1 MLELSPRYQ
10 IQRDARLAAL
20 DTSAA
25 RAYKATDAGPT
36 PGSGSPKSV
45 IAYLYLPGN
54 VLPLEQLRTFDKF
67 QAPGMVKIASYGVA
81 GREGDPG
88 RDFVLIVEPMGEM
101 LAPNLAQ
108 PFEALSDETIANR
121 VVRSIL
127 PALREIESR
136 RTSHRAI
143 RPSNLFYTDGSRTNV
158 ILGPPATS
166 PPGQDQPAYLE
177 SLESAITD
185 PRARGGQTF
194 ADDMFSLGVT
204 LLMLATGRHP
214 LRDMK
219 PEDMTSRRLEVGSF
233 EAMAGGLRL
242 TTTMTELIRGLLVD
256 SRRERWNLSDLAQW
270 AVDGRR
276 PNPPRV
282 TQPKVAGRPIKI
294 GSSEALT
301 ARSLA
306 FHLARNWDH
315 GGKLLTSEEF
325 QTWIRRSLAEEA
337 VVDRV
342 TKVTRGSQETTVR
355 ERSDKLILN
364 ALLALDPNGPMRYRD
379 LSFQLEG
386 LPNLLGNVLVDADNE
401 RDAAADLS
409 MLIAN
414 GLWSGWSIMQ
424 GSLSAEAARIRSLL
438 ERQRTVVTTR
448 DPGAGIERCLYE
460 LSPAMPCLSPLVL
473 ESCVVDLND
482 LLAALDRLTPE
493 SFVEDFLT
501 DRHILAFIAS
511 RSSKVTDQVLRQAVG
526 RRNALQRL
534 VQQVKILALV
544 QSNAKIAVPN
554 LTTNLANLLKATADQ
569 EIRGSELKELV
580 LKDLEAATPL
590 GKIDALLKTLE
601 ESGALE
607 ADRRGFEAARTEYV
621 EGKKKLSELKD
632 QLTKAER
639 RASGLGPQIAGMI
652 GMASGLAAIAMMAL
666 MGIGF

>member
-25 RAYKATDAGPT
+25 RAYKAMDVDPT
-36 PGSGSPKSV
+36 PGAGAARPV
-45 IAYLYLPGN
+45 IAYLYQPGN
-54 VLPLEQLRTFDKF
+54 VLPLEQLRAFDRF
-67 QAPGMVKIASYGVA
+67 QAPGMVKIADYGVA
-81 GREGDPG
+81 ARDGEGG
-88 RDFVLIVEPMGEM
+88 RDFALIVQPMGEM
-101 LAPNLAQ
+101 VAPSLVQQFDAM
-108 PFEALSDETIANR
+108 SDETIATR
-121 VVRSIL
+121 VVRPIL
-127 PALREIESR
+127 PALKEIESR
-136 RTSHRAI
+136 RTAHRAI
-143 RPSNLFYTDGSRTNV
+143 RPTNLFYADASRTNV

-177 SLESAITD
+177 PLESAMTD
-185 PRARGGQTF
+185 PLARAGHVFYDDLF
-194 ADDMFSLGVT
+194 ALGVT
-204 LLMLATGRHP
+204 LLMLATGRNP

-219 PEDMTSRRLEVGSF
+219 PEAMTAKRLEVGSF
-233 EAMAGGLRL
+233 EAMVGGLRL
-242 TTTMTELIRGLLVD
+242 TTTMTELVRGLLVD
-256 SRRERWNLSDLAQW
+256 SRRERWGLAEVAQW

-294 GSSEALT
+294 GSDEASS

-306 FHLARNWDH
+306 FHISRHWDH
-315 GGKLLTSEEF
+315 AGKLLTSEEF

-342 TKVTRGSQETTVR
+342 TKVTRGSSETTVR
-355 ERSDKLILN
+355 ERSDRLVLN
-364 ALLALDPNGPMRYRD
+364 SLLALDPAGPMRYRD

-386 LPNLLGNVLVDADNE
+386 LPNLVGNVLAEGESE
-401 RDAAADLS
+401 RDRAADLS
-409 MLIAN
+409 TLIAN
-414 GLWSGWSIMQ
+414 GLWSGWAIMQ
-424 GSLSAEAARIRSLL
+424 GTLGNEAARVRSML

-460 LSPAMPCLSPLVL
+460 LSPAMPCLSPLVI

-482 LLAALDRLTPE
+482 LMIALDRLPKE

-501 DRHILAFIAS
+501 DRHILAFLAS
-511 RSSKVTDQVLRQAVG
+511 RSSKITDQVLRQAVG
-526 RRNALQRL
+526 RRSALQRL
-534 VQQVKILALV
+534 VQQIKMLALV
-544 QSNAKIAVPN
+544 QSTAKILVPN

-580 LKDLEAATPL
+580 LKDLEAAAPL

-607 ADRRGFEAARTEYV
+607 ADRRGFEAARAEYM

-632 QLTKAER
+632 ELTKAER
-639 RASGLGPQIAGMI
+639 RATGLGPQIAGMI

-666 MGIGF
+666 MGVGF

>member
-25 RAYKATDAGPT
+25 RAYKAMDVDPT
-36 PGSGSPKSV
+36 PGAGTARPV
-45 IAYLYLPGN
+45 IAYLYQPGN
-54 VLPLEQLRTFDKF
+54 VLPLEQLRAFDRF
-67 QAPGMVKIASYGVA
+67 QAPGMVKIADFGV
-81 GREGDPG
+81 GNREGEGG
-88 RDFVLIVEPMGEM
+88 RDFTLIVEPMGEM
-101 LAPNLAQ
+101 VAPSLVQ
-108 PFEALSDETIANR
+108 PFEALSDESIATR
-121 VVRSIL
+121 VVRSIV
-127 PALREIESR
+127 PALKEIESR
-136 RTSHRAI
+136 RTAHRGI
-143 RPSNLFYTDGSRTNV
+143 RPNNLFFADASRTNI

-166 PPGQDQPAYLE
+166 PAGQDQPSYLE
-177 SLESAITD
+177 PLESAMTD
-185 PRARGGQTF
+185 PRARIGGVFSDDLF
-194 ADDMFSLGVT
+194 AVGVT
-204 LLMLATGRHP
+204 LLMLATGRNP

-219 PEDMTSRRLEVGSF
+219 PEAMTAKRLEIGSY

-242 TTTMTELIRGLLVD
+242 STTMTEVIKGLLVD
-256 SRRERWNLSDLAQW
+256 SRRERWGLPELAQW

-294 GSSEALT
+294 GSDEAVS

-306 FHLARNWDH
+306 FHISRHWDH
-315 GGKLLTSEEF
+315 AGKLLTSEEF

-337 VVDRV
+337 VVDRI

-355 ERSDKLILN
+355 ERSDRLVLN
-364 ALLALDPNGPMRYRD
+364 SLLALDPAGPMRYRD

-386 LPNLLGNVLVDADNE
+386 LPNLLGNVLVDVESE
-401 RDAAADLS
+401 RDLAADLS
-409 MLIAN
+409 TLIAN
-414 GLWSGWSIMQ
+414 GLWSGWAIMQ
-424 GSLSAEAARIRSLL
+424 GSLSGEGARIRSLL

-460 LSPAMPCLSPLVL
+460 LSPAIPCLSPLLVD
-473 ESCVVDLND
+473 SCVVDLND
-482 LLAALDRLTPE
+482 LMVALDRLPKE

-501 DRHILAFIAS
+501 DRHILAFLAS
-511 RSSKVTDQVLRQAVG
+511 RSTKITDQVLRQAVG
-526 RRNALQRL
+526 RRSALQRL
-534 VQQVKILALV
+534 VQQVKMLALV
-544 QSNAKIAVPN
+544 QSTAKIAVPN
-554 LTTNLANLLKATADQ
+554 LTTNLANLLKATADE
-569 EIRGSELKELV
+569 EIRGSELKDLV
-580 LKDLEAATPL
+580 LKDLEAAAPL
-590 GKIDALLKTLE
+590 GRIDALLKTLE

-607 ADRRGFEAARTEYV
+607 ADRRGFEAARAEYV

-632 QLTKAER
+632 QLNKAEK